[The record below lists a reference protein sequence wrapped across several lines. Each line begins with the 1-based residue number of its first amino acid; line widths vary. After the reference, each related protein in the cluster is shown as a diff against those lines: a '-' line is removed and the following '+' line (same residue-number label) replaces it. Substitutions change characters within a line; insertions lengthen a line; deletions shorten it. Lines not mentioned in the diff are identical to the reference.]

1 MIAKLLAIP
10 IRWYRRCISPNKP
23 PCCKYTPTCS
33 QYALDALQEWGAIVG
48 LLLAAWRI
56 LRCNPFSK
64 GGFDPVPVNHRRR
77 KRKQKKLEKKQKK
90 QAQQEQD
97 HS

>member
-23 PCCKYTPTCS
+23 PCCKYSPTCS
-33 QYALDALQEWGAIVG
+33 QYALDALSEWGAIIG

-64 GGFDPVPVNHRRR
+64 GGFDPVPINRR
-77 KRKQKKLEKKQKK
+77 KRARMERKKKKQSDSDQK
-90 QAQQEQD
+90 ED
-97 HS
+97 N

>member
-23 PCCKYTPTCS
+23 PCCKYSPTCS
-33 QYALDALQEWGAIVG
+33 QYALDALSEWGAIIG

-64 GGFDPVPVNHRRR
+64 GGFDPVPVNRR
-77 KRKQKKLEKKQKK
+77 KRARLERKKKKQSDSDQK
-90 QAQQEQD
+90 ED
-97 HS
+97 N

>member
-23 PCCKYTPTCS
+23 PCCKYVPTCS
-33 QYALDALQEWGAIVG
+33 QYALDALQEWGAIRG

-64 GGFDPVPVNHRRR
+64 GGFDPVPINRR
-77 KRKQKKLEKKQKK
+77 KRAKLERKKKKQSDSDQK
-90 QAQQEQD
+90 ED
-97 HS
+97 N

>member
-1 MIAKLLAIP
+1 MAKLLSIP

-23 PCCKYTPTCS
+23 PCCKYSPTCS
-33 QYALDALQEWGAIVG
+33 QYALDALNEWGAIRG

-64 GGFDPVPVNHRRR
+64 GGFDPVPINRR
-77 KRKQKKLEKKQKK
+77 KRARLERKKKKQSDSDQKK
-90 QAQQEQD
+90 D
-97 HS
+97 D

>member
-23 PCCKYTPTCS
+23 PCCKYSPTCS
-33 QYALDALQEWGAIVG
+33 QYALDALSEWGAIIG

-64 GGFDPVPVNHRRR
+64 GGFDPVPVNRR
-77 KRKQKKLEKKQKK
+77 KRARLERKKKKQSDSDQK
-90 QAQQEQD
+90 ED
-97 HS
+97 D